1 MLTRMESHPLPF
13 CCTTNLTARLDPAS
27 LRRFTFNVT
36 FDYLDRRGIELAC
49 ATFFAAAISRP
60 AGRPANLGANL
71 GANRGANLGELP
83 NLTPGDFAA
92 VRRKAVILGALGD
105 AAEVARLL
113 VAASEAKPG
122 RAATI
127 GFMR

>member
-1 MLTRMESHPLPF
+1 M
-13 CCTTNLTARLDPAS
+13 ARLDPAS

-36 FDYLDRRGIELAC
+36 IDYLDRRGIEMAC
-49 ATFFAAAISRP
+49 ATFFAAAFSRP
-60 AGRPANLGANL
+60 AGRPANLP
-71 GANRGANLGELP
+71 ANLGELP
-83 NLTPGDFAA
+83 NMTPGDFAA

>member
-1 MLTRMESHPLPF
+1 MLTWMESHPLPF
-13 CCTTNLTARLDPAS
+13 CCTTNLMARLDPAS

-36 FDYLDRRGIELAC
+36 FDYLDRCGIELAC
-49 ATFFAAAISRP
+49 ATFFAAAFSGP
-60 AGRPANLGANL
+60 ADLP
-71 GANRGANLGELP
+71 ANLGELP
-83 NLTPGDFAA
+83 NMTPGDFAA

>member
-1 MLTRMESHPLPF
+1 MVFSARQNSNRD
-13 CCTTNLTARLDPAS
+13 TT
-27 LRRFTFNVT
+27 
-36 FDYLDRRGIELAC
+36 
-49 ATFFAAAISRP
+49 AISIDISGP
-60 AGRPANLGANL
+60 AGLPANLGQ
-71 GANRGANLGELP
+71 LP
-83 NLTPGDFAA
+83 NMTPGDFAA

-113 VAASEAKPG
+113 VAASKAKPG